1 MVINKG
7 PKRSLKFYCKCCD
20 YGASK
25 GSRFERHLLTAK
37 HKMVTNGN
45 KKTPRNAPYI
55 CECGKKYK
63 HGPGLSRHKRN
74 CDYDSD
80 IVDEDAKEDNVDY
93 KKMCMALI
101 NEKDSKIMNL
111 VKQKDSEIMNLVKQ
125 NSEIMK
131 TITEMAPLIGN
142 NNNNINNNNVNI
154 NIFLNEKCKDAISMD
169 KFIQGIEISM
179 KNLLTTKDKG
189 LAEGISN
196 IFIENMNKLSLH
208 ERPLH
213 CTDTKRET
221 LYIKNDEWEKDN
233 DNKQIKEK
241 MRDVAQKQVR
251 SLNKWTREHPN
262 YMNVSHLQDEY
273 TKLVQ
278 GISDTLDQNE
288 GKVLKKVCN
297 NVYLSDR
304 GENMTIE

>member
-1 MVINKG
+1 M
-7 PKRSLKFYCKCCD
+7 
-20 YGASK
+20 
-25 GSRFERHLLTAK
+25 
-37 HKMVTNGN
+37 
-45 KKTPRNAPYI
+45 
-55 CECGKKYK
+55 
-63 HGPGLSRHKRN
+63 SRHKRN
-74 CDYDSD
+74 CDYDPNIID
-80 IVDEDAKEDNVDY
+80 KDAKEDNVVTGITKVGRDDVDY
-93 KKMCMALI
+93 KKMCMTLI
-101 NEKDSKIMNL
+101 EEKDSRIMDL
-111 VKQKDSEIMNLVKQ
+111 IKQKDSEIMTLVKQ

-131 TITEMAPLIGN
+131 TITEMAPLIGSN
-142 NNNNINNNNVNI
+142 NNNTNNNTNNFNI
-154 NIFLNEKCKDAISMD
+154 SIFLNDKCKDAISMD

-189 LAEGISN
+189 LAEGISK
-196 IFIENMNKLSLH
+196 IFIDNMNKLSLH

-251 SLNKWTREHPN
+251 NLNKWTGEHPN

-273 TKLVQ
+273 TKIVQ

-288 GKVLKKVCN
+288 GKVLKKVCD
-297 NVYLSDR
+297 NVYLSDKDKSM
-304 GENMTIE
+304 EIV